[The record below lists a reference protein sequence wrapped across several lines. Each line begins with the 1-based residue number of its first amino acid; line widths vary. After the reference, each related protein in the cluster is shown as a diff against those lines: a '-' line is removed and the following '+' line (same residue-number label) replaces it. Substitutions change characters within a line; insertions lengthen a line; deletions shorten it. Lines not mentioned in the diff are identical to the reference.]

1 MRGGVSLALKFPQ
14 NQRGTSPSSV
24 APAVLT
30 HVQAVEQNY
39 KLAMEAERWA
49 ENGERRDLLR
59 VQTDRYADILERFG
73 IPARLDRVVT
83 ALGASTGGM
92 DWAEGFRNI
101 NILPLVASRNRRSVL
116 RDLQYWM
123 MHVVGRPVRYGVVTF
138 GANVD
143 LYGPLRE
150 TIQAGQRRISK
161 WAAWARDEFGINVA
175 GRFGE
180 MTVNEGL
187 SFHPHANVIY
197 WLDAPIPKD
206 RWRAFLTGSW
216 SRFGARWKDNGI
228 VHDASEI
235 VKYFAKGDDLSL
247 LADMSC
253 HVRGWAD
260 REVPK
265 AALIEAMAC
274 KIAAKRS
281 DVEGRA
287 VRAEECWGYADK
299 AVSDGIVRLREWAA
313 EGKEHPLVWLFHQ
326 MHRLHLVQSMGGLQS
341 FRRDL
346 DLDGKKVA
354 FIATDDGSPIL
365 QQVRKSERKK
375 ADNDESG
382 EKEEKRSDPP
392 LIVENRVIAVT
403 MPQPRFS
410 PWAEEIIYV
419 ENFTASPR
427 TESGCLGLWRIQ
439 QIQEKARSRWEAAG
453 SPDPLQAL
461 AIAAR
466 VRPETRQG
474 GTRALR
480 GGCLPGLDACGPGD
494 GEAGAGAGSYRSHH
508 NENCPEKNSS
518 QGVRVLPDGS
528 VVDRESGVIVYRPL
542 SYSEL
547 CLVLDVE
554 GAIQRAAS
562 VGPENKSLWWKLR
575 NLDAWLEM
583 ERKGIS
589 WNEQEWPE
597 GYFINDDDL
606 NFFGVD
612 AADGGCDIPF

>member
-1 MRGGVSLALKFPQ
+1 MLSHA
-14 NQRGTSPSSV
+14 
-24 APAVLT
+24 
-30 HVQAVEQNY
+30 QAVEQNY

-73 IPARLDRVVT
+73 IQARLDRVVT
-83 ALGASTGGM
+83 ALGASTGGT
-92 DWAEGFRNI
+92 DWAEGFRNT
-101 NILPLVASRNRRSVL
+101 NVLPLVASRNRRSVL

-161 WAAWARDEFGINVA
+161 WAAWARDEFGIFVV

-197 WLDAPIPKD
+197 WLDRPISKE

-216 SRFGARWKDNGI
+216 TRFGARWKDNGI
-228 VHDASEI
+228 VRDASEI

-247 LADMSC
+247 LADMAC
-253 HVRGWAD
+253 QVRGWAD
-260 REVPK
+260 REVPQ
-265 AALIEAMAC
+265 AALVEAMAY

-281 DVEGRA
+281 DVEGRP
-287 VRAEECWGYADK
+287 VRAEECWGYAVK
-299 AVSDGIVRLREWAA
+299 AVTDGVAQLREWAA
-313 EGKEHPLVWLFHQ
+313 EGKAHPLVWLFHQ
-326 MHRLHLVQSMGGLQS
+326 MHGLHLAQSMGGLQS
-341 FRRDL
+341 FRRELKD
-346 DLDGKKVA
+346 DGKKVA

-375 ADNDESG
+375 ADNDEG
-382 EKEEKRSDPP
+382 DEKEEKRSDPP
-392 LIVENRVIAVT
+392 LVIENRVIAVT

-453 SPDPLQAL
+453 SPDPVQAL
-461 AIAAR
+461 EIAAR
-466 VRPETRQG
+466 VRPDSRQG
-474 GTRALR
+474 GTRAPR
-480 GGCLPGLDACGPGD
+480 GGFLPVLDACGD
-494 GEAGAGAGSYRSHH
+494 GEAGAGPYRSHH
-508 NENCPEKNSS
+508 NENCPEEIHSR
-518 QGVRVLPDGS
+518 GVRVLGDGS
-528 VVDRESGVIVYRPL
+528 VVDRDNGVIVYRPP
-542 SYSEL
+542 SYDDL
-547 CLVLDVE
+547 CRILDVD
-554 GAIQRAAS
+554 GAIERAAQ
-562 VGPENKSLWWKLR
+562 VEPAPKSLWWKLK
-575 NLDAWLEM
+575 NYDAWCQEELERM
-583 ERKGIS
+583 SRNVE
-589 WNEQEWPE
+589 EWPE
-597 GYFINDDDL
+597 DYFINDDDI
-606 NFFGVD
+606 NFLSV
-612 AADGGCDIPF
+612 DGGDDACDIPF